1 MRVNGNKVITA
12 GMNKVISAMIS
23 VLLAQTIVLAA
34 EQNYRFVEKMKF
46 PAGPE
51 VVVVAEGE
59 FEPRSIGS
67 YSVRVYSGANPEYP
81 LDDYIAGIVLPRDGV
96 IARMQFQDLDGD
108 GIAEIIV
115 IIRSTGS
122 GGYLSAD
129 AFSYGNKSLKLLVSV
144 LRLAKGADPIP
155 ALTEEIRKKSR
166 ESSAR
171 PRVLRF
177 SGRVLARL
185 AGCANE
191 PVSGYAAAQTH

>member
-1 MRVNGNKVITA
+1 MIIE
-12 GMNKVISAMIS
+12 GMNKVTSAVIS
-23 VLLAQTIVLAA
+23 VLLAETIALAA
-34 EQNYRFVEKMKF
+34 EPTYRFVEKMKF
-46 PAGPE
+46 PAGAE
-51 VVVVAEGE
+51 IVVVAEGE

-81 LDDYIAGIVLPRDGV
+81 VDDYLAGIVLPRDGM
-96 IARMQFQDLDGD
+96 IARVQFQDLDGD
-108 GIAEIIV
+108 GIAEILV

-129 AFSYGNKSLKLLVSV
+129 AFRYGNKSLKLWVSV
-144 LRLAKGADPIP
+144 SGLAKDADPIP

-177 SGRVLARL
+177 SEGV
-185 AGCANE
+185 
-191 PVSGYAAAQTH
+191 